1 MTELHIRQPA
11 PAPEPAPSPAPSPAP
26 TAAGAMGRALVGG
39 LIMAVALG
47 IGNGLGPVL
56 ADATGASGLAAR
68 LIAAALVTV
77 VAVPFVLRLSHP
89 RTVGFGSAGASLRS
103 FLTGVGVTAA
113 AAALVL
119 GAGTAVGL
127 LAWQQL
133 DLLTLISFLV
143 TNAVVAFLLEALP
156 EEATLR
162 GYTWTS
168 LRRRFGPVLAALG
181 TTAVFLLVPGTSTLV
196 TVCIARL
203 AGDEPG
209 RMGSVPEGQHPVDYL
224 ILLTVFGLTLTAA
237 RAAVGHAP
245 LWAAIGTHLTVL
257 TVNRIMLQGEERDTG
272 VTVVQASGDVVL
284 LVPLYLVVVA
294 IAFLTCRRVTRR
306 HTPGEKQQR

>member
-1 MTELHIRQPA
+1 
-11 PAPEPAPSPAPSPAP
+11 
-26 TAAGAMGRALVGG
+26 MGRALLGG

-47 IGNGLGPVL
+47 VGNGLGPVL
-56 ADATGASGLAAR
+56 AGATGASGLAAR

-89 RTVGFGSAGASLRS
+89 RAVGFGNPGASLRA

-127 LAWQQL
+127 LVWQQL
-133 DLLTLISFLV
+133 DLVTLVGFLV
-143 TNAVVAFLLEALP
+143 TNAAVAFLLEALP
-156 EEATLR
+156 EETTLR

-168 LRRRFGPVLAALG
+168 LRGRFGPALAVLG

-196 TVCIARL
+196 TVGIARL

-209 RMGSVPEGQHPVDYL
+209 HIGIAPEGQHQVDYL
-224 ILLTVFGLTLTAA
+224 ILLTVFSLALIAA
-237 RAAVGHAP
+237 RAAVGHAS

-257 TVNRIMLQGEERDTG
+257 TVNRIMLQGEDRDAG
-272 VTVVQASGDVVL
+272 VTVEQASGVAVL
-284 LVPLYLVVVA
+284 LIPLYLVVLV
-294 IAFLTCRRVTRR
+294 IAFLAYRRVTRR
-306 HTPGEKQQR
+306 HTPGER

>member
-1 MTELHIRQPA
+1 MTELHLRQ
-11 PAPEPAPSPAPSPAP
+11 PAP
-26 TAAGAMGRALVGG
+26 TAAAAMGRALAGG

-47 IGNGLGPVL
+47 VGNGLGPVL

-77 VAVPFVLRLSHP
+77 VAVPFVLRLTHP
-89 RTVGFGSAGASLRS
+89 RTIGFGSPGASLRA
-103 FLTGVGVTAA
+103 FLTGVGVTAT

-127 LAWQQL
+127 LVWQQL
-133 DLLTLISFLV
+133 DLVTLVGFLV
-143 TNAVVAFLLEALP
+143 TNAAVAFLLEALP
-156 EEATLR
+156 EETTMR

-168 LRRRFGPVLAALG
+168 LRRRFGPALAAFG

-196 TVCIARL
+196 TFGIARL

-209 RMGSVPEGQHPVDYL
+209 HIGIAPEGQHPVDYL
-224 ILLTVFGLTLTAA
+224 ILLTVFSLTLIAA
-237 RAAVGHAP
+237 RAAVGHAQ

-257 TVNRIMLQGEERDTG
+257 TVNRIMLQGEDRDAG
-272 VTVVQASGDVVL
+272 VTVEQASGNAVL

-294 IAFLTCRRVTRR
+294 IAFLACRQVTRR
-306 HTPGEKQQR
+306 HTTGESACSPTANDSSATNAPAP

>member
-11 PAPEPAPSPAPSPAP
+11 PSP
-26 TAAGAMGRALVGG
+26 TAAGAMGRALTGG

-47 IGNGLGPVL
+47 VGNGLGPVL
-56 ADATGASGLAAR
+56 AGATGASGLAAR

-89 RTVGFGSAGASLRS
+89 RAVGFGNPGASLRA

-127 LAWQQL
+127 LVWQQL
-133 DLLTLISFLV
+133 DLVTLVGFLV
-143 TNAVVAFLLEALP
+143 TNTAVAFLLEALP
-156 EEATLR
+156 EETTLR

-168 LRRRFGPVLAALG
+168 LRGRFGPALAVLG
-181 TTAVFLLVPGTSTLV
+181 TTAVFLLVPGTSTVV
-196 TVCIARL
+196 TVGIARL

-209 RMGSVPEGQHPVDYL
+209 HIGIAPVGQHPVDYL
-224 ILLTVFGLTLTAA
+224 ILLTVFSLALIAA

-257 TVNRIMLQGEERDTG
+257 TVNRIMLQGEDRDAG
-272 VTVVQASGDVVL
+272 VTVEQTSGDAVL
-284 LVPLYLVVVA
+284 LVPLYLLVVA
-294 IAFLTCRRVTRR
+294 IAFLAYRRVTRR
-306 HTPGEKQQR
+306 HTHGEK

>member
-11 PAPEPAPSPAPSPAP
+11 PALAP
-26 TAAGAMGRALVGG
+26 TTAGAMGRALAGG

-47 IGNGLGPVL
+47 VGNGLGPVL
-56 ADATGASGLAAR
+56 ADATGASGSAAR
-68 LIAAALVTV
+68 LIAAGLVTV

-89 RTVGFGSAGASLRS
+89 RTVGFGSPGASLRA

-127 LAWQQL
+127 LVWQEL
-133 DLLTLISFLV
+133 DLVTLVDFLV
-143 TNAVVAFLLEALP
+143 TNAAVAFLLEALP
-156 EEATLR
+156 EETTLR

-168 LRRRFGPVLAALG
+168 LRRRFGPARAAFG

-196 TVCIARL
+196 TVGIARL

-209 RMGSVPEGQHPVDYL
+209 HIGIAPEGQHPVDYL
-224 ILLTVFGLTLTAA
+224 ILLTVFSLTLIAA

-257 TVNRIMLQGEERDTG
+257 TVNRIMLQGEDRHAG
-272 VTVVQASGDVVL
+272 VTVEQTSGDAVL

-294 IAFLTCRRVTRR
+294 IAFLVCRRVTRR
-306 HTPGEKQQR
+306 HTPGEK

>member
-11 PAPEPAPSPAPSPAP
+11 PALSPAP
-26 TAAGAMGRALVGG
+26 TAAGAMGRALAGG

-47 IGNGLGPVL
+47 AGNGLGAVL

-68 LIAAALVTV
+68 LIPAALVTV

-89 RTVGFGSAGASLRS
+89 RTVGFGSPGASLRS

-127 LAWQQL
+127 LIWQQL
-133 DLLTLISFLV
+133 DLLTLAGFLV

-196 TVCIARL
+196 TVGIARL

-209 RMGSVPEGQHPVDYL
+209 RTGSVPEGQHPVDYL
-224 ILLTVFGLTLTAA
+224 ILLTVFGLTLIAA
-237 RAAVGHAP
+237 RAGVGHAP

-257 TVNRIMLQGEERDTG
+257 TVNRIMLQGEERDAG
-272 VTVVQASGDVVL
+272 VMVVQASGDAVL
-284 LVPLYLVVVA
+284 LVPLYLVVAA

>member
-11 PAPEPAPSPAPSPAP
+11 PAPEPAPSPAP

-77 VAVPFVLRLSHP
+77 VAVPFVLRLSHL
-89 RTVGFGSAGASLRS
+89 RTVGFGSPGASLRS

-257 TVNRIMLQGEERDTG
+257 TVNRIMLQGEERDAG

>member
-11 PAPEPAPSPAPSPAP
+11 PSPAP
-26 TAAGAMGRALVGG
+26 TAARAMGRALAGG

-47 IGNGLGPVL
+47 VGNGLGPVL

-89 RTVGFGSAGASLRS
+89 RTVGFGSPGASLRA
-103 FLTGVGVTAA
+103 FLTGVGVTTA

-127 LAWQQL
+127 LVWQQL
-133 DLLTLISFLV
+133 DLVTLVGFLV
-143 TNAVVAFLLEALP
+143 TNGVVAFLLEALP
-156 EEATLR
+156 EETTLR

-168 LRRRFGPVLAALG
+168 LRRRFGPALAALG

-196 TVCIARL
+196 TVGIARL

-209 RMGSVPEGQHPVDYL
+209 HIGIAPEGQHPVDYL
-224 ILLTVFGLTLTAA
+224 ILLTVFSLTLIAA

-257 TVNRIMLQGEERDTG
+257 TVNRIMLQGEDRDAG
-272 VTVVQASGDVVL
+272 VTVEQASGDAVL

-294 IAFLTCRRVTRR
+294 IAFLACRRVTRR
-306 HTPGEKQQR
+306 HTPGEK